1 MSKHL
6 FHNCIKK
13 CLAGKT
19 TILAT
24 HQLQYI
30 KEVDGII
37 LLEQGNI
44 KYFSHYQDLLAYQ
57 PEYGVLLSEEDQE
70 TDELS
75 VQERTRRQQIFLSSS
90 NVSKVTNVSFRRRYN
105 ENIENDEKSG
115 NCVQL

>member
-6 FHNCIKK
+6 FHDCIKR
-13 CLAGKT
+13 CLAGRT

-37 LLEQGNI
+37 LLEHGKM

-57 PEYGVLLSEEDQE
+57 PEYGVLLSKEDE
-70 TDELS
+70 
-75 VQERTRRQQIFLSSS
+75 
-90 NVSKVTNVSFRRRYN
+90 
-105 ENIENDEKSG
+105 ENDEIPVPKRMSG
-115 NCVQL
+115 RSVSISSTRVRFNFDMTKIYKGMKD